1 MARRGTWHGV
11 QCHAMPRFRVNVA
24 RHGAWRATRGAEIFT
39 RATPCHVF
47 KPTRHALCPVKTW
60 HGVAWRATPGP
71 KKTGGAITAGNHR
84 GGQKFTSWRTPAP
97 GHFGNLGFLI
107 LKVKIPEIETFTKFE
122 GFPNLLF
129 LSGLCAYSKHIK
141 QG

>member
-24 RHGAWRATRGAEIFT
+24 RHGTWRATRGAEIFT

-47 KPTRHALCPVKTW
+47 NPTWHALCPVKTW

-71 KKTGGAITAGNHR
+71 KKTGGAITV
-84 GGQKFTSWRTPAP
+84 KFQPEGTRDNQIFGSW
-97 GHFGNLGFLI
+97 N
-107 LKVKIPEIETFTKFE
+107 
-122 GFPNLLF
+122 
-129 LSGLCAYSKHIK
+129 
-141 QG
+141 

>member
-71 KKTGGAITAGNHR
+71 KKTGGAITDFEEILGQRDGRRIDAEIKGNSTRHHSNTLHDR
-84 GGQKFTSWRTPAP
+84 AQGQ
-97 GHFGNLGFLI
+97 
-107 LKVKIPEIETFTKFE
+107 
-122 GFPNLLF
+122 
-129 LSGLCAYSKHIK
+129 
-141 QG
+141 

>member
-47 KPTRHALCPVKTW
+47 KPTRHALWLVKTW

-71 KKTGGAITAGNHR
+71 KKTGGAITVKSPYYSITRLRCTGHLPLTLTPQRPHISLISVNINTNTGTRPTAR
-84 GGQKFTSWRTPAP
+84 GPFAIPSKL
-97 GHFGNLGFLI
+97 H
-107 LKVKIPEIETFTKFE
+107 LKPD
-122 GFPNLLF
+122 
-129 LSGLCAYSKHIK
+129 
-141 QG
+141 